1 MLELRPATIADSD
14 SLFAWR
20 NDPVTMACS
29 KSTAPVSREEHDRW
43 MKFSV
48 AQGYPEH
55 IVLIADDGA
64 GSVGVVRFD
73 SSRRD
78 EMVYHASITVAPQHR
93 GRGYSALM
101 LALACSYM
109 PEYAIRA
116 EIRTN
121 NTVSR
126 KTFERCGFREVG
138 SDHGFITY
146 ERGPL
151 T

>member
-1 MLELRPATIADSD
+1 MLELRPATVADSE

-29 KSTAPVSREEHDRW
+29 KSTAPVSREDHDRW

-55 IVLIADDGA
+55 IVLMADDGPA
-64 GSVGVVRFD
+64 SVGVVRFD

-116 EIRTN
+116 EIRAN

-126 KTFERCGFREVG
+126 KTFERCGFHEVG
-138 SDHGFITY
+138 ADQGFITY